1 MIEIP
6 TYIVVAALSGYLC
19 YLLVPLAR
27 KFCADKGFFDMP
39 GPRKIHTTPTPR
51 LGGIA
56 IYAAYFLGLI
66 PGILLLPDAW
76 TNNHWQIIGIFIG
89 GSIIFGMGVY
99 DDLKNISPI
108 RKLLWEIAA
117 ACVAIAFGVRLEVLN
132 IPFYKLIN
140 LGYWGIPLTL
150 IWLVAITN
158 TINLIDGLDGLAA
171 GVSAIVA
178 TSFLVLSV
186 ILDLP
191 LPSLLAAGVIGTSL
205 AFLKYNYFP
214 ASIFMGDSGSLFLG
228 YMFAAISLF
237 WPKSFATIVMFVPI
251 LALGVPIIEIVS
263 TFSRRLLSGKKIYI
277 ADRRHIFHLLLD
289 LGIPERVT
297 VWLFYLVS
305 FQFALAAFAI
315 AGGNRNILFVLQ
327 TAFIIFTA
335 IVVTRNLKAGRAEKK

>member
-1 MIEIP
+1 MIEVP

-19 YLLVPLAR
+19 YLLVPLV
-27 KFCADKGFFDMP
+27 KKYCLDKGYFDMP
-39 GPRKIHTTPTPR
+39 GPRKIHTLPTPR

-56 IYAAYFLGLI
+56 IFAAYFLGLI
-66 PGILLLPDAW
+66 PGILLLPETW
-76 TNNHWQIIGIFIG
+76 ERNYWQIIGIFLG
-89 GSIIFGMGVY
+89 GFIIFSMGVF
-99 DDLKNISPI
+99 DDLKGLSPLKKFI
-108 RKLLWEIAA
+108 WEIIA
-117 ACVAIAFGVRLEVLN
+117 ACVVIAFGVKLEVLN
-132 IPFYKLIN
+132 IPFYKLIT

-178 TSFLVLSV
+178 ISFLVLSV

-191 LPSLLAAGVIGTSL
+191 LPSLLAAGVIGASF
-205 AFLKYNYFP
+205 AFLKFNYFP
-214 ASIFMGDSGSLFLG
+214 ASIFMGDSGALFLG
-228 YMFAAISLF
+228 YMFAVISLF

-263 TFSRRLLSGKKIYI
+263 TFFRRLLSGQKVYV
-277 ADRRHIFHLLLD
+277 ADRRHIFHFLLD

-315 AGGNRNILFVLQ
+315 GGGNRNILFVIQ

-335 IVVTRNLKAGRAEKK
+335 IIVTRNLKAGRANRK

>member
-1 MIEIP
+1 MIEVP
-6 TYIVVAALSGYLC
+6 TYMVVAALSGYLC
-19 YLLVPLAR
+19 YLLVPLV
-27 KFCADKGFFDMP
+27 KKYCLDKGYFDMP
-39 GPRKIHTTPTPR
+39 GPRKIHTLPTPR

-56 IYAAYFLGLI
+56 IFAAYFLGLV
-66 PGILLLPDAW
+66 PGILLLPETW
-76 TNNHWQIIGIFIG
+76 EHNHWQIIGIFLG
-89 GSIIFGMGVY
+89 GFLIFSMGIF
-99 DDLKNISPI
+99 DDLKGLSPLK
-108 RKLLWEIAA
+108 KLIWEIIA
-117 ACVAIAFGVRLEVLN
+117 ACVVIAFGVKLEVLN
-132 IPFYKLIN
+132 IPFYKLIT

-178 TSFLVLSV
+178 ISFLVLSV

-191 LPSLLAAGVIGTSL
+191 LPSLLAAGIIGTSF
-205 AFLKYNYFP
+205 AFLKFNYFP
-214 ASIFMGDSGSLFLG
+214 ASIFMGDSGALFLG
-228 YMFAAISLF
+228 YMFAVISLF

-251 LALGVPIIEIVS
+251 LALGVPIIETVS
-263 TFSRRLLSGKKIYI
+263 TFFRRLLSGQKVYV
-277 ADRRHIFHLLLD
+277 ADRRHIFHFLLD

-315 AGGNRNILFVLQ
+315 GGGNRNILFVIQ

-335 IVVTRNLKAGRAEKK
+335 IVVTRNLKAGRVQKK